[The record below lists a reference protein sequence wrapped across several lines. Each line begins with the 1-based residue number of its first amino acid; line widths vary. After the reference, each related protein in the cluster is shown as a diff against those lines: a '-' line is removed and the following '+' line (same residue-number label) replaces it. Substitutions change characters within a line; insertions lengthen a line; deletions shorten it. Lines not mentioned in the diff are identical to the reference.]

1 LADDL
6 VERLPVDGL
15 LVQSQNARKRGAS
28 RAWRL
33 VLLVLVLAAVI
44 VAIAVWWRDR
54 RLAEAERSLEEGGA
68 SRALD
73 AAEAFLAAH
82 PGNGRALS
90 VKGRALVDLGRWD
103 EASETFSQV
112 NVQSREEMQA
122 WATALVNRQR
132 WSEAMP
138 VLLRLLELDADDPL
152 ALRHLTVCR
161 FQLGQI
167 GAALD
172 SAAQLAQVSGHEVQ
186 GIFLTGVIHRAQ
198 GNTDLAIKNWSRIE
212 ALQPQANGLPIRP
225 AEFFLIYGEDLV
237 SQGMPGTA
245 LTKLQKSQELEENL
259 AILLVLGKAWAITG
273 NDAQAVAAWSRA
285 IEYDA
290 NDRDARHGIAE
301 LALGRSDAIDA
312 LRWLSPIASSP
323 NVSSTTT
330 YLMERAHTLLGNED
344 ELVHWQRRTADLHQ
358 SEKRQA
364 ALKRQ
369 FRRGP

>member
-1 LADDL
+1 M
-6 VERLPVDGL
+6 ERLPVNGSL
-15 LVQSQNARKRGAS
+15 AQSHNARKGRLS

-33 VLLVLVLAAVI
+33 VLLALVVAAVI
-44 VAIAVWWRDR
+44 VPIAAWWRDR
-54 RLAEAERSLEEGGA
+54 PLAEAERSLEEGGA
-68 SRALD
+68 SRALE
-73 AAEAFLAAH
+73 AAEAFLAGH

-103 EASETFSQV
+103 EASAAFSLV

-122 WATALVNRQR
+122 FATALVNRQR

-138 VLLRLLELDADDPL
+138 VLVRLLELDAHDPL
-152 ALRHLTVCR
+152 ALRHITVCQ
-161 FQLGQI
+161 FQLGQL

-172 SAAQLAQVSGHEVQ
+172 SAKHLSQVSGHEVQ
-186 GIFLTGVIHRAQ
+186 GIFLSGVIHRAQ
-198 GNTDLAIKNWSRIE
+198 GNIDLAIKSWARIE
-212 ALQPQANGLPIRP
+212 ALQPQTNGLPIRP
-225 AEFFLIYGEDLV
+225 AEFYLIYGEDLL

-245 LTKLQKSQELEENL
+245 LTKLQKSRELEENL
-259 AILLVLGKAWAITG
+259 AVLLELGKAWAITG
-273 NDAQAVAAWSRA
+273 NEPQAVAAWSRA

-290 NDRDARHGIAE
+290 NDRDARNGLAE

-323 NVSSTTT
+323 NVTSTTT
-330 YLMERAHTLLGNED
+330 YLMERAHTMLGNED
-344 ELVHWQRRTADLHQ
+344 ELARWQRRTAELHQ